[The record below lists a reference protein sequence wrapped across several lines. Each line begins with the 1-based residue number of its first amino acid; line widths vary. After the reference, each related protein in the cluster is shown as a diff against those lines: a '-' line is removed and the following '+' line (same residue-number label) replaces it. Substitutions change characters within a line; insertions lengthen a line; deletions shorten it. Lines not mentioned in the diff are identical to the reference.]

1 MPSYPQ
7 AMDIHAGRYSGT
19 SSTAN
24 IDGSATEPSVAFG
37 DDQDTGMYSP
47 NPNKIAFTTGG
58 AQSVCIDSDGID
70 LPTGKVIKVNGNTI
84 LTATGFTGTAEI
96 ATNVTVADE
105 SSDTTCF
112 PLFAISATGN
122 LEPKSGSNLTF
133 NSSSGTLTAT
143 TFSGTTF
150 SGDLSGTVNTTTTAA
165 TQSAGNNSTKLATTA
180 YVDAATSAL
189 VDSAPETL
197 NTLDELA
204 EALGDDDDIA
214 NTLTTNIATKLP
226 LAGGTMTGNIAF
238 SGSQTVDGRDVSAD
252 GSKLDG
258 VATSANNYTH
268 PNHSGDV
275 TSSADGA
282 TTIAADAVTGAKI
295 ADDAVGAEHI
305 EVLDAALQFGDSVKA
320 QFGTGNDLEIYHDG
334 SHSFIDSTGTGY
346 LLIQDS
352 GNIYNRTNDFRVQ
365 TSGGSET
372 MLIASANGAVEL
384 YYDNSTKLSTTS
396 AGLNIHEDT
405 DKVISFSGGIGEIGS
420 VPGFQGLNTA
430 GSAITSIGMRGTDIR
445 FATGNAERLRI
456 TSGGDVS
463 IQNDS
468 GKFTCGTG
476 DDLQI
481 YHDGSYS
488 YIKNSH
494 AGGLWVSSDL
504 VAITNGA
511 VSENM
516 AKFTANGS
524 VELFYN
530 HVKKLETASDGV
542 AVTGDMTVTNTAS
555 NPQLALIAAADGI
568 AEIQFGDA
576 NDAVRGN
583 IVYRAG
589 SAGDAL
595 CFNGYNN
602 TERMR
607 IDSNGVVQIQDS
619 TSSTQGNSQLLIRK
633 GIGGAT
639 PESITRANSYL
650 HLGGTEWG
658 SNAAGI
664 YTLSFGYTNS
674 TTGTN
679 VPAYV
684 GFKETSTSGYTLG
697 DLVFGLKS
705 ATGDI
710 APTENLRITSG
721 GVVRVPDNGKFTA
734 GASDDLQ
741 IFHSGTNSVIDNN
754 TGGLYIRNNVASD
767 VGGDIFIQAKSG
779 ENSAKFTHDSS
790 VELYHDNSKKF
801 ETATNGIE
809 LSNTWNNLVEQKFH
823 YSTNSGY
830 GLITMD
836 NENNFTFAADVGSAS
851 SDSYINFKVD
861 DSEKVRITSDGR
873 LRIGMADFTSHP
885 SSSNS
890 GVEIANSGIGSNWS
904 AGGTGAASHL
914 LFNNPNGVIGSIQ
927 TSGSATSFNTS
938 SDYRLKENEVA
949 ISDGIT
955 RLKTLKPYRFNFKK
969 DKSTTVDGF
978 FAHEVTAVPEAISGE
993 KDGTEIQSIDQ
1004 SKLVPLLTAA
1014 IQEAITKIE
1023 TLETLETEAITKIE
1037 TLETEVITNASEIV
1051 NNESRIAGC
1060 TSNISGVIDEDEIE
1074 SKTKIQDGINKVKAL
1089 NSYQVRLKADNK
1101 IRDAFISRDVQIIYG
1116 REETSLIPTLTAAL
1130 KESIQKIEALEAKVS
1145 ALEAK

>member
-70 LPTGKVIKVNGNTI
+70 LPTGKVIKINGNTI

-133 NSSSGTLTAT
+133 NSSSGTLTA
-143 TFSGTTF
+143 TTF

-295 ADDAVGAEHI
+295 ADDAIDSEHYTDGSIDTAHIAADQITAALIADDAVGAEHI
-305 EVLDAALQFGDSVKA
+305 EVLDADLQFADSAKA
-320 QFGTGNDLEIYHDG
+320 KFGTGDDIWLYHDG
-334 SHSFIDSTGTGY
+334 TNSYFSNSTGQLKIQSDTFRIRGKTADEMMISTDVNGTVALAYDGVQKFETTSIGVQATGHIFSTTKFRGNDDVKVSLGTSEDLQIYHNGSDSY
-346 LLIQDS
+346 L
-352 GNIYNRTNDFRVQ
+352 TNA
-365 TSGGSET
+365 TGG
-372 MLIASANGAVEL
+372 LNIASADGQPIQVIGGTNLVEVLAKFIDNGAVEL
-384 YYDNSTKLSTTS
+384 YYDNSKKLETTS
-396 AGLNIHEDT
+396 AGLLIHEDT
-405 DKVISFSGGIGEIGS
+405 DKVISFSGGIGEIGD

-430 GSAITSIGMRGTDIR
+430 GSALTSIGMRGTDIR
-445 FATGNAERLRI
+445 FATGSAER
-456 TSGGDVS
+456 
-463 IQNDS
+463 
-468 GKFTCGTG
+468 
-476 DDLQI
+476 
-481 YHDGSYS
+481 
-488 YIKNSH
+488 
-494 AGGLWVSSDL
+494 A
-504 VAITNGA
+504 
-511 VSENM
+511 
-516 AKFTANGS
+516 
-524 VELFYN
+524 
-530 HVKKLETASDGV
+530 
-542 AVTGDMTVTNTAS
+542 
-555 NPQLALIAAADGI
+555 
-568 AEIQFGDA
+568 
-576 NDAVRGN
+576 
-583 IVYRAG
+583 
-589 SAGDAL
+589 
-595 CFNGYNN
+595 
-602 TERMR
+602 R

-710 APTENLRITSG
+710 APTENLRITSD

-741 IFHSGTNSVIDNN
+741 IYHDGTNSIIDNN
-754 TGGLYIRNNVASD
+754 TGELRLQ
-767 VGGDIFIQAKSG
+767 GDLVRLM
-779 ENSAKFTHDSS
+779 NSAGSEVYLEGNVNGN
-790 VELYHDNSKKF
+790 VELYYDNSKKF
-801 ETATNGIE
+801 ETNSSGCQVTGTLWADGIDTGDNEKLLLGDNDDLEIYHDGSHSRIKNTTGELILQSDWVSLNNEGSTAYMVTAEGGGAVKLYHNGSEKIRTTSTGFKTLGNAQFDDDRKVVFGDSSNLEIYYDNTNGNNKIDFDQDLKLRPKGTEDGIVIE
-809 LSNTWNNLVEQKFH
+809 VDGAVKAWYNDAKKFETTSSGVTVQGSVTETSDIALKRNITLIDNALDKIKQIKGYTYQFKENGQSSVGVIAQEVEKVFPQLVHGQEGSKGVD
-823 YSTNSGY
+823 YS
-830 GLITMD
+830 GLI
-836 NENNFTFAADVGSAS
+836 
-851 SDSYINFKVD
+851 
-861 DSEKVRITSDGR
+861 
-873 LRIGMADFTSHP
+873 
-885 SSSNS
+885 
-890 GVEIANSGIGSNWS
+890 
-904 AGGTGAASHL
+904 GALIES
-914 LFNNPNGVIGSIQ
+914 V
-927 TSGSATSFNTS
+927 
-938 SDYRLKENEVA
+938 KELN
-949 ISDGIT
+949 
-955 RLKTLKPYRFNFKK
+955 
-969 DKSTTVDGF
+969 
-978 FAHEVTAVPEAISGE
+978 
-993 KDGTEIQSIDQ
+993 
-1004 SKLVPLLTAA
+1004 
-1014 IQEAITKIE
+1014 
-1023 TLETLETEAITKIE
+1023 
-1037 TLETEVITNASEIV
+1037 TEVITNASEIV
-1051 NNESRIAGC
+1051 NNESRITGC

-1101 IRDAFISRDVQIIYG
+1101 IRDAFISRDVQTIYG

-1130 KESIQKIEALEAKVS
+1130 SEAIQKIEALEAKVS